1 MPAHYSSNIGHQLA
15 KLQKKLPESAKK
27 PLKSWVANG
36 GRDLHM
42 LLHKKSLT
50 VKQLEKKIEQ
60 ARKQKKGNQ
69 IEIQRLEVFM
79 KELNET
85 EAMVVQSLLW
95 MDTVLRGDYMD
106 MFNMKESSR
115 VRLDALRNATLTEQ
129 QEYNMLVEAE
139 VGTLLSLARYIY
151 TYVFCS
157 SHSAKSL
164 LNVVSPQY
172 AMQSYS

>member
-1 MPAHYSSNIGHQLA
+1 MNVLWVLVILFSVMPAYYSRNIIGHQLA

-27 PLKSWVANG
+27 PLKSWVENG
-36 GRDLHM
+36 GRNLQM

-50 VKQLEKKIEQ
+50 LKQLEKKIEQ
-60 ARKQKKGNQ
+60 AHKQKKGNPIQ
-69 IEIQRLEVFM
+69 VQRLEVFM

-129 QEYNMLVEAE
+129 QEYNTLVEAE
-139 VGTLLSLARYIY
+139 VRDII
-151 TYVFCS
+151 FCHTS
-157 SHSAKSL
+157 
-164 LNVVSPQY
+164 
-172 AMQSYS
+172 